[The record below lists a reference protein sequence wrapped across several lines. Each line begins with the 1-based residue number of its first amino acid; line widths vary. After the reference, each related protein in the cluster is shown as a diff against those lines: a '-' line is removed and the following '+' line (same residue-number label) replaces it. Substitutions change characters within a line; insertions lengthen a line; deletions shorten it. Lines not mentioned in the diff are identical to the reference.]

1 MNSPTLIFTP
11 NSLSSSIF
19 YTKETDGGGSWF
31 GQEYINIINNRYPNR
46 IFNNC
51 YEWCSGPGF
60 IGYSILANN
69 LCSNL
74 WLTDIHYPAIQL
86 AKETATYPKNNWNNN
101 VSVYLLED
109 LALLPTTAMF
119 DLIVS
124 NPPHFVD
131 VVSGDDSNKN
141 RICTD
146 VDWAAHKNFFAN
158 IKSHLAPDGIILLQ
172 ENMLG
177 STIESFRPFI
187 ESAGLKITD
196 WFKSD
201 IWFKEDSRP
210 QIYYIEIMHNENIL
224 R

>member
-1 MNSPTLIFTP
+1 MKTLTFVP
-11 NSLSSSIF
+11 NESASSIF

-31 GQEYINIINNRYPNR
+31 GQEYIDIIKHRYPTKV
-46 IFNNC
+46 FNNC

-69 LCSNL
+69 LCNNL
-74 WLTDIHYPAIQL
+74 WLTDIYYPAILL
-86 AKETATYPKNNWNNN
+86 AKETALHSTNKWNNN
-101 VSVYLLED
+101 VTIYLLED

-131 VVSGDDSNKN
+131 TVSEDSNRN

-146 VDWAAHKNFFAN
+146 LNWTAHKNFFAN
-158 IKSHLAPDGIILLQ
+158 IKSHLSKDGIILLQ

-177 STIESFRPFI
+177 STIESFSPFI
-187 ESAGLKITD
+187 EAAGLKITD

-201 IWFKEDSRP
+201 NWFKEDSRP